1 VKALHT
7 NRHAERS
14 RSISIASLLGYQ
26 GFYRSIMRHNDLPE
40 RWKAKLQDYLIQKG
54 SRYKTLGASDFP
66 IDTVIQIHFE
76 DDSKAE
82 FKYAFV
88 LEAPD
93 FAEIGLF
100 TEHCGYHIFQAGS
113 LEISIKNIE

>member
-1 VKALHT
+1 
-7 NRHAERS
+7 
-14 RSISIASLLGYQ
+14 
-26 GFYRSIMRHNDLPE
+26 MRYNDLPE

-66 IDTVIQIHFE
+66 SDTVIQIHFE

-88 LEAPD
+88 IES
-93 FAEIGLF
+93 FEFEEVGLF
-100 TEHCGYHIFQAGS
+100 TEHCGYHIFQAGG
-113 LEISIKNIE
+113 LKISIKNIE